1 MLRFVHLDPSRRDGE
16 TVEETQ
22 NGKPQYNNTAR
33 LPPRRKSSG
42 SVRLQLQHSHCYC
55 YCTWFQLLSAL
66 FQSDAS
72 WPQRAAGDLPL
83 REGGSSPSCRVSKA
97 WYRLSV
103 SWPMRGREFVV
114 GCVGSERGLLVVGE
128 LGPDHFTISS
138 VTFRQL
144 HVLLHNMLWYSNP
157 LTHLR
162 RSTDCWF
169 READARSGRL

>member
-1 MLRFVHLDPSRRDGE
+1 MVKPSKKHRKEDLNIIPHASGLDEKVLEMCDCNCN
-16 TVEETQ
+16 TLTATA
-22 NGKPQYNNTAR
+22 TAR
-33 LPPRRKSSG
+33 GSS
-42 SVRLQLQHSHCYC
+42 CY
-55 YCTWFQLLSAL
+55 LLSSNL
-66 FQSDAS
+66 MH
-72 WPQRAAGDLPL
+72 PGRNVPAGDLPL

-128 LGPDHFTISS
+128 LGPDHFTTSS

-144 HVLLHNMLWYSNP
+144 RLPLHNMLWYSNS